1 MGGLVPGAGGRTR
14 SGRIGYAAGAFDLFH
29 VGHLN
34 LLRRS
39 AERCD
44 HLVAG
49 VVSDAVLWQTKGILP
64 VIGEDERAA
73 IVGALACVDAV
84 YIERDADRLVTW
96 DDVRFSL
103 FFKGDDWL
111 GTPRAEALQAQLA
124 TRGARIEYLPYTL
137 ETSSSRLRAA
147 LADLETMAR
156 AARG

>member
-1 MGGLVPGAGGRTR
+1 MGALLPAAGGRPRRGT
-14 SGRIGYAAGAFDLFH
+14 IGYAAGAFDLFH

-34 LLRRS
+34 VLRRS
-39 AERCD
+39 AQRCD

-49 VVSDAVLWQTKGILP
+49 VVSDEVLRLTKGITP
-64 VIGEDERAA
+64 VISEDERAA

-84 YIERDADRLVTW
+84 YIERDPDRLVTW
-96 DDVRFSL
+96 DDVRFDV

-111 GTPRAEALQAQLA
+111 GTPRAAALQQQLA
-124 TRGARIEYLPYTL
+124 SRGARIEYLPYTA
-137 ETSSSRLRAA
+137 ETSSTRLRAA